1 MLRSL
6 VGSEMCIRDR
16 VEKRMKEV
24 SQMWAG
30 FSEVAAAQPEHAW
43 FPTRRSADEIQHA
56 SPENRYVGW
65 PYTKYHCSV
74 IDVDQAAAVI
84 IMSVAEARRRGVPEA
99 RWVYLHGCAETVEK
113 DLLLREDLGSSP
125 AIRRMGEVCFA
136 DAGVTVDQ
144 IRYFDLYSCFPCAVR
159 IASRELGID
168 PVLAADGSRMTLT
181 GGLAFHGGPG
191 ANYTMHSL
199 AAMIHT
205 LKRAPGEFGLV
216 TANGGVLS
224 KHAAGVYSTT
234 PYSVT
239 HPKAKHWS
247 RTDPLVYQAELDKA
261 PNVTVAE
268 APRGLGTIETYTVVH
283 GRDGPRHALCIGRLD
298 DSTRFAAISREP
310 TLMSRL
316 IREEGLGARVFV
328 EPAEGG
334 KGPNSFV
341 LLNLETSRL

>member
-181 GGLAFHGGPG
+181 GGLAVHGGPG
-191 ANYTMHSL
+191 ANYNCLLYTSDAADEEDSVDLGGRRIIKKKTKETERCKRQTL
-199 AAMIHT
+199 ARTNIR
-205 LKRAPGEFGLV
+205 KKKGRED
-216 TANGGVLS
+216 
-224 KHAAGVYSTT
+224 
-234 PYSVT
+234 
-239 HPKAKHWS
+239 S
-247 RTDPLVYQAELDKA
+247 RTNIP
-261 PNVTVAE
+261 
-268 APRGLGTIETYTVVH
+268 
-283 GRDGPRHALCIGRLD
+283 GR
-298 DSTRFAAISREP
+298 
-310 TLMSRL
+310 
-316 IREEGLGARVFV
+316 
-328 EPAEGG
+328 
-334 KGPNSFV
+334 
-341 LLNLETSRL
+341 